1 MLYVRFFGVRGSTP
15 CSCESNQRPGG
26 NTACVVVRGDTGDPI
41 VLDLGTGLR
50 FWGLEPQP
58 EPFRATALVTHLH
71 WDHVQ
76 GLPFFTPMHREGASM
91 RIIGPRQ
98 HDRTL
103 RDAFDE
109 FLRPPYFPV
118 SLDQLAGSFEFD
130 EVGSDRFPIGEA
142 TVTSAWVP
150 HVGPTVG
157 YRIEL
162 DGRSIAYIS
171 DHQQPGCAST
181 RVDDE
186 VLRLCEGVDVL
197 IHDAQYTEAEFLA
210 KYDWGHCTVDYAVEV
225 AAQARVGQLVL
236 FHHDPSHDDT
246 MVDAVTAQAAH
257 LAGGR
262 SVPVIAA
269 YEGLELQLG

>member
-1 MLYVRFFGVRGSTP
+1 MLNVRFFGVRGSTP
-15 CSCESNQRPGG
+15 CSCESNQRYGG

-118 SLDQLAGSFEFD
+118 SLDQLAGSFEFA

-162 DGRSIAYIS
+162 GGRSIAYIS